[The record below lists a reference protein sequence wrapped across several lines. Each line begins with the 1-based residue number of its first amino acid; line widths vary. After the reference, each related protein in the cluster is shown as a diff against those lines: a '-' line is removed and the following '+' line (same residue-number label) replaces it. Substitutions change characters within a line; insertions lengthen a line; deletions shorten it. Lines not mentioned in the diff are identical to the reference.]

1 MSKQTNHQYPILAP
15 AVSPP
20 ILNPQMPPTKRA
32 RLEPVS
38 GTNSPGPGT
47 PVSHPSAAF
56 AASMSMPPPS
66 STSPIQKPVDT
77 KDLTDVLFSTG
88 VDLQA
93 EEQYLYNDTPAASF
107 AGPNA
112 SAPGGVSAEE
122 RLINR
127 QEAEAS
133 GKLRHGQDPFL
144 HRDMLL
150 ARTHQKLVRERITS
164 HVDHNALAE
173 LLSIAAQEHLRE
185 LLTTATQYAQYRR
198 RGNTVKGMGEW
209 ADIAFG
215 ESEGRD
221 GRLKTEF
228 SDGESIDSPSGNISR
243 KRSFAQ
249 ANSSSLLP
257 RTPSLLSETAK
268 SIRALAMEERMIEE
282 ARVAARLTRLNGTK
296 TGTPAA
302 DGGNGESTN
311 PAPGSVAPEPEKRM
325 TAKEAKKAQNS
336 RLDEIQSH
344 KAANETASLM
354 LGGGRKKKY
363 SWMSAGAGAG
373 GGSGTS
379 TPNRL
384 PGNSNAAVGTPG
396 AAAAAI
402 STNVPTMYWGKRMGE
417 WSEQGEKGKGIQIR
431 DWIQALE
438 LDGRETRTLQ
448 KAYLKLK

>member
-1 MSKQTNHQYPILAP
+1 MSKQTQYPILAP
-15 AVSPP
+15 AVSSSPP

-38 GTNSPGPGT
+38 GANSPGPGT
-47 PVSHPSAAF
+47 PIPHPSAAF

-112 SAPGGVSAEE
+112 SLPGGVSAEE
-122 RLINR
+122 RALNR
-127 QEAEAS
+127 QQAEAS

-144 HRDMLL
+144 RREKLL
-150 ARTHQKLVRERITS
+150 HETHQKLIREKITS
-164 HVDHNALAE
+164 HADHNTLTE
-173 LLSIAAQEHLRE
+173 LLSIAAQEHMRE

-198 RGNTVKGMGEW
+198 RGNMVKGIGEW

-215 ESEGRD
+215 ESEGQD
-221 GRLKTEF
+221 GRLKMELPE
-228 SDGESIDSPSGNISR
+228 GETVDSPSGGVSR

-249 ANSSSLLP
+249 ANSSTVLP
-257 RTPSLLSETAK
+257 RNPSLLSETAK
-268 SIRALAMEERMIEE
+268 SMRTIATDDRLIEE
-282 ARVAARLTRLNGTK
+282 ARVAARLARINGTK

-302 DGGNGESTN
+302 DGAGGEN
-311 PAPGSVAPEPEKRM
+311 PNPPPGSVAPEPEKRM

-363 SWMSAGAGAG
+363 SWMSAGSGAG
-373 GGSGTS
+373 GGSGAS
-379 TPNRL
+379 TPNRMS
-384 PGNSNAAVGTPG
+384 GNSGAAVGTPG

-402 STNVPTMYWGKRMGE
+402 TANAPTMYWGKRMGE
-417 WSEQGEKGKGIQIR
+417 WSEQGERGKGIQLR

-438 LDGRETRTLQ
+438 LDGRETKALQ

>member
-1 MSKQTNHQYPILAP
+1 MSKQQQAQYPILAP

-20 ILNPQMPPTKRA
+20 MSSSPQMPPVKRA

-38 GTNSPGPGT
+38 GANSPGPGT
-47 PVSHPSAAF
+47 PISHPSAAF

-107 AGPNA
+107 AAPNA
-112 SAPGGVSAEE
+112 SIPGGVSAEE
-122 RLINR
+122 RAYNR
-127 QEAEAS
+127 SIAESS
-133 GKLRHGQDPFL
+133 GKLRHSQDPFL
-144 HRDMLL
+144 SRNKLL
-150 ARTHQKLVRERITS
+150 QRTHETLIRERIS
-164 HVDHNALAE
+164 SNADHNLLAE
-173 LLSIAAQEHLRE
+173 VLSIAVQERLRE
-185 LLTTATQYAQYRR
+185 MLTTSTLYAQHRR
-198 RGNTVKGMGEW
+198 RGNSVKGIGDW

-215 ESEGRD
+215 EGEGRD
-221 GRLKTEF
+221 GRLRTELPE
-228 SDGESIDSPSGNISR
+228 GENVASPSGGISR

-249 ANSSSLLP
+249 ANSSLTSP
-257 RTPSLLSETAK
+257 RTPALVSETAK
-268 SIRALAMEERMIEE
+268 SLRVLAMDERLIEE
-282 ARVAARLTRLNGTK
+282 ARITARQNRMNGK

-302 DGGNGESTN
+302 DGGTGESMN
-311 PAPGSVAPEPEKRM
+311 PPPGSVAPEPEKRM

-363 SWMSAGAGAG
+363 SWMSAGTGGG
-373 GGSGTS
+373 GGSGAS
-379 TPNRL
+379 TPNRMAGT
-384 PGNSNAAVGTPG
+384 PGATAGTPG
-396 AAAAAI
+396 AAAGPVASNA
-402 STNVPTMYWGKRMGE
+402 PPMYWGKRMGE
-417 WSEQGEKGKGIQIR
+417 WNEQGDRGKRIQIR
-431 DWIQALE
+431 DWVQALE
-438 LDGRETRTLQ
+438 QDGRETKSLQ

>member
-47 PVSHPSAAF
+47 PIPHPSAAF

-107 AGPNA
+107 AGPH
-112 SAPGGVSAEE
+112 SSLPGGVSAEE
-122 RLINR
+122 RALNR

-144 HRDMLL
+144 HREKLL
-150 ARTHQKLVRERITS
+150 GQTHQKLVKERIS
-164 HVDHNALAE
+164 SNADHTALAE
-173 LLSIAAQEHLRE
+173 LLSIAAQEHIRE

-198 RGNTVKGMGEW
+198 RGNTVKGMGDW

-221 GRLKTEF
+221 GRLKTEL
-228 SDGESIDSPSGNISR
+228 SEGENIDSPSGSVSR

-249 ANSSSLLP
+249 ANSSSILP
-257 RTPSLLSETAK
+257 RIPSLLSETAR
-268 SIRALAMEERMIEE
+268 SIRAQAMDERMIEE
-282 ARVAARLTRLNGTK
+282 ARTAARLTRLNGTK

-302 DGGNGESTN
+302 DGGAGETTN
-311 PAPGSVAPEPEKRM
+311 PLPGSVAPEPEKRM

-363 SWMSAGAGAG
+363 SWMSAGGGGG
-373 GGSGTS
+373 GGSGAS

-384 PGNSNAAVGTPG
+384 PGNSNAAGGTP
-396 AAAAAI
+396 AATAATVT
-402 STNVPTMYWGKRMGE
+402 TNVPTMYWGKRMGE
-417 WSEQGEKGKGIQIR
+417 WSEQGDRGKGIQIR

-438 LDGRETRTLQ
+438 QDGRETKTLQ

>member
-1 MSKQTNHQYPILAP
+1 MSGA
-15 AVSPP
+15 
-20 ILNPQMPPTKRA
+20 
-32 RLEPVS
+32 
-38 GTNSPGPGT
+38 NSPGPST
-47 PVSHPSAAF
+47 PIPHPSAAF
-56 AASMSMPPPS
+56 AASISMPPPS

-112 SAPGGVSAEE
+112 SISGGASAEE
-122 RLINR
+122 RALNR

-144 HRDMLL
+144 HRGKLL
-150 ARTHQKLVRERITS
+150 GQAHQKLVKERITS
-164 HVDHNALAE
+164 HADHSALAE
-173 LLSIAAQEHLRE
+173 LLSIAAQEHIRE

-198 RGNTVKGMGEW
+198 RGNTVKGMGQW

-221 GRLKTEF
+221 GRLKTETPE
-228 SDGESIDSPSGNISR
+228 GENVDSPSGGVSR

-249 ANSSSLLP
+249 ANSSTILP

-268 SIRALAMEERMIEE
+268 SVRALAMDERMIEE
-282 ARVAARLTRLNGTK
+282 ARAAARLTRLNGAK

-302 DGGNGESTN
+302 EGGTGESTN
-311 PAPGSVAPEPEKRM
+311 PPPGSVAPEPEKRM

-373 GGSGTS
+373 GGSGAS

-384 PGNSNAAVGTPG
+384 PGNSGAAAGTPG

-402 STNVPTMYWGKRMGE
+402 ATNVPTMYWGKRMGE
-417 WSEQGEKGKGIQIR
+417 WSEQGDRGKGIQIR

-438 LDGRETRTLQ
+438 LDGRETKTLQ